1 MVGAMPALV
10 PARLRLARELRGW
23 SQADLAIRA
32 RITPAALSQFES
44 GTSRPAQATLE
55 RLSVELEVP
64 SAFLDLAI
72 EEVPEG
78 FFRSLRRTPVVD
90 RRRARA
96 LAQIAHDV
104 ATLAEGKIHSARTSV
119 PRHPLRSPQS
129 VNADIERATSLLR
142 EEWGVPPGPI
152 PNVVDLLEAH
162 GVVVIRMSLDSADID
177 AFSLAFTDRPVIV
190 LASDKADRARS
201 RFDVS
206 HELGHL
212 VIHGADIWGTPEV
225 EKQAHHF
232 ASAFL
237 MPRDQIYHELPD
249 RVDWPKLF
257 QLKRLWQVSL
267 AALLMRA
274 RTLERISEAAYLTA
288 VKAASARGWRRVEPV
303 PLGPPEQPHELPRVL
318 GSGFRP
324 MLDRVLPKSVL
335 DSLMLST
342 SIAQAPRPGG
352 RRFEQGAF
360 VFDDSKEGH

>member
-1 MVGAMPALV
+1 MPALV

-23 SQADLAIRA
+23 SQADLATRA
-32 RITPAALSQFES
+32 GITPAALRQFES

-78 FFRSLRRTPVVD
+78 FFRSLRRTPVID

-96 LAQIAHDV
+96 LEQIAHNV
-104 ATLAEGKIHSARTSV
+104 ENLAEVKIHSARTSV

-129 VNADIERATSLLR
+129 VNADIERATSLVR

-201 RFDVS
+201 RFDVC

-212 VIHGADIWGTPEV
+212 VLHGADIWGTPEV
-225 EKQAHHF
+225 E
-232 ASAFL
+232 
-237 MPRDQIYHELPD
+237 
-249 RVDWPKLF
+249 
-257 QLKRLWQVSL
+257 
-267 AALLMRA
+267 
-274 RTLERISEAAYLTA
+274 
-288 VKAASARGWRRVEPV
+288 
-303 PLGPPEQPHELPRVL
+303 
-318 GSGFRP
+318 
-324 MLDRVLPKSVL
+324 
-335 DSLMLST
+335 
-342 SIAQAPRPGG
+342 
-352 RRFEQGAF
+352 
-360 VFDDSKEGH
+360 

>member
-1 MVGAMPALV
+1 MPALV

-23 SQADLAIRA
+23 GQGHLAVQSG
-32 RITPAALSQFES
+32 ITPAALSQFES
-44 GTSRPAQATLE
+44 GTSRPARATLE
-55 RLSVELEVP
+55 RLSAALEVP
-64 SAFLDLAI
+64 SAFFDLAI

-96 LAQIAHDV
+96 VAQIAHDV
-104 ATLAEGKIHSARTSV
+104 ATLAEGNLSSVQTSV
-119 PRHPLRSPQS
+119 PKHPLGSPQTLP
-129 VNADIERATSLLR
+129 ADIERAASLVR
-142 EEWGVPPGPI
+142 AEWGVPPGPI
-152 PNVVDLLEAH
+152 ANVVDLLEAH
-162 GVVVIRMSLDSADID
+162 GVVVIRMSLDSAEID

-212 VIHGADIWGTPEV
+212 VLHGADIWGTSEV

-237 MPRDQIYHELPD
+237 MPRDQIYQELPD

-274 RTLERISEAAYLTA
+274 RSLDRISEAAYLTA
-288 VKAASARGWRRVEPV
+288 VKASSARGWRRVEPV
-303 PLGPPEQPHELPRVL
+303 PLGPPEQPHLMPRVL
-318 GSGFRP
+318 GSDFRP

-335 DSLMLST
+335 DSLMFST
-342 SIAQAPRPGG
+342 SIARSPRPGV
-352 RRFEQGAF
+352 RRLEQGAF
-360 VFDDSKEGH
+360 VFDDF

>member
-1 MVGAMPALV
+1 MPALV

-23 SQADLAIRA
+23 GQTDLASRA
-32 RITPAALSQFES
+32 GITPAALSQFES
-44 GTSRPAQATLE
+44 GTSRPTQATRE
-55 RLSVELEVP
+55 RLSAELEVP
-64 SAFLDLAI
+64 SAFFDLAI
-72 EEVPEG
+72 EEAPEG

-96 LAQIAHDV
+96 VAHVAHDV
-104 ATLAEGKIHSARTSV
+104 ATLAAGDNSSAQTSV
-119 PRHPLRSPQS
+119 PKYPLRSLQTVLP
-129 VNADIERATSLLR
+129 DIERAASLVR
-142 EEWGVPPGPI
+142 EEWGIPPGPI
-152 PNVVDLLEAH
+152 ANVVDLLEAH

-177 AFSLAFTDRPVIV
+177 AFSVAFTDRPVIV

-212 VIHGADIWGTPEV
+212 VLHGADIWGTPEV

-237 MPRDQIYHELPD
+237 MPRDQIYQELPD

-274 RTLERISEAAYLTA
+274 RTLGRISEAGYLTA

-303 PLGPPEQPHELPRVL
+303 PLGPPEQPHVLPRIL

-335 DSLMLST
+335 DSLMFST
-342 SIAQAPRPGG
+342 SIAQAPRTGI
-352 RRFEQGAF
+352 RRVEQGVF
-360 VFDDSKEGH
+360 VFDDL

>member
-1 MVGAMPALV
+1 MPAVV

-23 SQADLAIRA
+23 SQADLAVQA
-32 RITPAALSQFES
+32 GITPAALSQFES
-44 GTSRPAQATLE
+44 GASRPGQETLE
-55 RLSVELEVP
+55 RLRAELEVP
-64 SAFLDLAI
+64 SAFFDLAI

-78 FFRSLRRTPVVD
+78 FFRSLRRTPVLD

-104 ATLAEGKIHSARTSV
+104 ATLAEDKMSSVQTSV
-119 PRHPLRSPQS
+119 PKHPLRSLQTVS
-129 VNADIERATSLLR
+129 ADIERATSLVR
-142 EEWGVPPGPI
+142 EKWGVPSGPI
-152 PNVVDLLEAH
+152 ANVVDLLEAH
-162 GVVVIRMSLDSADID
+162 GVVVMRMSLDTADID

-201 RFDVS
+201 RFDVC

-212 VIHGADIWGTPEV
+212 VLHGADIWGTPEV

-237 MPRDQIYHELPD
+237 MPRDQISQELPD

-257 QLKRLWQVSL
+257 HLKRRWQVSL

-274 RTLERISEAAYLTA
+274 RTLDRISEAAYLTA
-288 VKAASARGWRRVEPV
+288 IKAASARGWRRVEPV
-303 PLGPPEQPHELPRVL
+303 PLGAPEQPHVLPSVL

-335 DSLMLST
+335 DSLMFAT
-342 SIAQAPRPGG
+342 SIAQTPRPGV

-360 VFDDSKEGH
+360 VFDDL